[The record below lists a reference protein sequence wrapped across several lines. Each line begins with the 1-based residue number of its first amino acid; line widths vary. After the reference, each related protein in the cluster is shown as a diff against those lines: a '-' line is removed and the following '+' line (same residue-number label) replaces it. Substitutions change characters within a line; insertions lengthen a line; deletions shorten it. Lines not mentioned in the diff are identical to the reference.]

1 MKYQGNGKNNTIK
14 TFIICTLHLVLI
26 QSLNEDGL
34 LGGWDGE
41 KQYGEERQAYTHM
54 HEHG

>member
-1 MKYQGNGKNNTIK
+1 MDKREMKYQGNGKNNTIK

-34 LGGWDGE
+34 LGG
-41 KQYGEERQAYTHM
+41 
-54 HEHG
+54 